1 MKKLVFLTAICSI
14 VFLVQCTNAQNKKA
28 MADQKN
34 NPYYSRTDTA
44 ILNVSDA
51 DWKNILSKE
60 VYNIA
65 RLKGTEFAFS
75 GKYYKTDIKGMY
87 YCAVCGNPLFRSGA
101 KFASSCGWPSF
112 FESLKP
118 NSVRYID
125 DNSHGMERTEVV
137 CGRCNSH
144 LGHVFDDGPAPTHRR
159 FCMNSAVLEFE
170 PDGK

>member
-101 KFASSCGWPSF
+101 KFGQPRQSPRGSSAPPTWLPASRH
-112 FESLKP
+112 K
-118 NSVRYID
+118 R
-125 DNSHGMERTEVV
+125 R
-137 CGRCNSH
+137 
-144 LGHVFDDGPAPTHRR
+144 PAPYGRASR
-159 FCMNSAVLEFE
+159 LGL
-170 PDGK
+170 P